1 MTGFRVPDGGRIDRS
16 RPLRFTFDGHPY
28 GGFAG
33 DTLASALLANGV
45 TLFGRSFKY
54 HRPRGVLAS
63 GSEEPNALVTIDR
76 GDGRTTPNT
85 RATAQ
90 ELFEGL
96 RAVSQ
101 NRWPS
106 LRYDLGAINDVL
118 HPLIPAGFYYKTF
131 LWPKSFW
138 RAVYEPLIRRASGLG
153 RAPSLP
159 DPDLYASRYAH
170 CEVLV
175 VGAGPAGIAAAL
187 AASGRG
193 ERTIL
198 VDEQAEIGGSLLGE
212 PSSTIAGVPA
222 AGWLLDARERLA
234 SRRNV
239 TVLSRT
245 TAIGAWHANMIVLAE
260 RLTDHVARA
269 PADLPRE
276 RLWRVRAR
284 DVVLAS
290 GATERPL
297 VFDGNDRP
305 GVMLAGAAR
314 IYLNRYA
321 VAVGRNVAVFTRD
334 DSAWGA
340 AFDVAAA
347 GVNIAAIVD
356 LRPEVDEAVANS
368 ARERGIETFLGSIV
382 TGTHGRRAVKAVE
395 IRVGDSSRVRRI
407 DCDTLLMCGG
417 WVPNV
422 HLFSHARGELAWRD
436 DIEAHVPVRAA
447 ERMMAVGAAN
457 GTFHLSGALAEGN
470 AAGAGDG
477 IGPAPHAPRTIVA
490 GGHPHVA
497 RAIDSGRAFVDFQN
511 DVTADDLRLAVREG
525 FRSVEHIKRYT
536 TAGMATDQGRT
547 ANINALAVSAAAL
560 DRPVAEI
567 GLTTFRPPYTP
578 TTFGTLAGY
587 ARGDFFAPIRETPT
601 ARWASANDA
610 VFEPV
615 GQWRRAS
622 YFPRS
627 GEDMRAAVSRECMA
641 VRASVGLCDA
651 STLGKI
657 AVVGRDALEYLNRIY
672 VNDFTRLAPGRC
684 RYGLVLGEDGFI
696 VDDGVVARLSTAEF
710 HVTTT
715 SSGVDR
721 VLTMMEDYRQ
731 SEWPDLDVWLTP
743 VTERWAVI
751 GVNGPN
757 SRRLL
762 ERMIDGIDLSP
773 DAFPHM
779 SVGEGRIAG
788 IPLRLF
794 RVSFTGEL
802 GFEVNIPADAG
813 ADLWEMLLD
822 RGRTFDACPYGTEAM
837 HVLRAEK
844 GYIVPGHDT
853 DGTVTPDDAGL
864 FWAIGKAKPDFIGKR
879 SLALPNLRRPGR
891 KQLVGLLTNEP
902 TTILE
907 EGAQIVERPDE
918 TIPMSMIGHVTSS
931 YWSATLGR
939 SIALAL
945 VKAGRRRM
953 GETVHVPMPERTFAA
968 TVVPAVFF
976 DAEGSRLHG

>member
-1 MTGFRVPDGGRIDRS
+1 MTGFRVPDRGRIDRS
-16 RPLRFTFDGHPY
+16 RRLRFSFDGLPY
-28 GGFAG
+28 EGFAG

-54 HRPRGVLAS
+54 HRPRGILAS

-76 GDGRTTPNT
+76 GDGHTTPNT

-96 RAVSQ
+96 RAESQ

-106 LRYDLGAINDVL
+106 LRYDFGALNDVL
-118 HPLIPAGFYYKTF
+118 HSLIPAGFYYKTF

-138 RAVYEPLIRRASGLG
+138 RALYEPLIRRASGLG
-153 RAPSLP
+153 RAPSLA
-159 DPDLYASRYAH
+159 DPDLYTSRYAH

-187 AASGRG
+187 AASERG

-212 PSSTIAGVPA
+212 PSSTIARAPA
-222 AGWLLDARERLA
+222 AGWLEDARARLA
-234 SRRNV
+234 SRGNV
-239 TVLSRT
+239 TVLART

-260 RLTDHVARA
+260 RLTDHLTRA

-297 VFDGNDRP
+297 VFAGNDRP

-314 IYLNRYA
+314 TYLIRYG

-334 DSAWGA
+334 DSAWGT
-340 AFDVAAA
+340 AFDLAAA
-347 GVNIAAIVD
+347 GATIAAIVD
-356 LRPEVDEAVANS
+356 LRREVDEALVKA
-368 ARERGIETFLGSIV
+368 AGKQGIETFLGSAV
-382 TGTHGRRAVKAVE
+382 TSTHGRRAVKAIEV
-395 IRVGDSSRVRRI
+395 RVGDSSRSQRI
-407 DCDTLLMCGG
+407 ACDVLLMCGG

-422 HLFSHARGELAWRD
+422 HLFSHARGQLAWRD
-436 DIEAHVPVRAA
+436 DIEAYVPDRTM
-447 ERMMAVGAAN
+447 ERMIAVGAAN
-457 GTFHLSGALAEGN
+457 GTFDLAGALAEGS
-470 AAGAGDG
+470 AAGGRAG
-477 IGPAPHAPRTIVA
+477 IGPAPAASRRIVA
-490 GGHPHVA
+490 GNRPQMVHPA
-497 RAIDSGRAFVDFQN
+497 NSGRAFVDFQN

-547 ANINALAVSAAAL
+547 ANINALAISAAAL
-560 DRPVAEI
+560 DRSVPEI

-578 TTFGTLAGY
+578 TTFGALAGHT
-587 ARGDFFAPIRETPT
+587 RGDFFAPIRETPT
-601 ARWASANDA
+601 ARWASANGA

-615 GQWRRAS
+615 GLWRRAR
-622 YFPRS
+622 YFPRV
-627 GEDMRAAVSRECMA
+627 GEDMRAAVSRECLA
-641 VRASVGLCDA
+641 VRASVGVCDA

-657 AVVGRDALEYLNRIY
+657 AVVGPDALEFLNRIY
-672 VNDFTRLAPGRC
+672 ANDFTRLAPGRC

-696 VDDGVVARLSTAEF
+696 MDDGVAARLSATEF

-715 SSGVDR
+715 TGGVDR
-721 VLTMMEDYRQ
+721 VLAMMEDYRQ
-731 SEWPDLDVWLTP
+731 TEWPDLEVWLTP

-757 SRRLL
+757 ARRLL
-762 ERMIDGIDLSP
+762 EPMIDGIDLSP

-779 SVGEGRIAG
+779 SVGEGAIAG
-788 IPLRLF
+788 VPLRLF

-802 GFEVNIPADAG
+802 GFEVNVPADAG
-813 ADLWEMLLD
+813 ADLWAMLLD
-822 RGRTFDACPYGTEAM
+822 RGRTLAVCPYGTEAM

-844 GYIVPGHDT
+844 GYVVPGHDT

-864 FWAIGKAKPDFIGKR
+864 AWAIGKAKPDFIGKR
-879 SLALPNLRRPGR
+879 SLALAGLRRQGR
-891 KQLVGLLTNEP
+891 KQLVGLLANEP
-902 TTILE
+902 GAILE

-918 TIPMSMIGHVTSS
+918 SIPMSIIGHVTSS

-945 VKAGRRRM
+945 VKAGRQRM
-953 GETVHVPMPERTFAA
+953 GGTVYVPMPERTYAA
-968 TVVPAVFF
+968 TVVPTVFF